1 MIKKPKKSVFSAKNH
16 LIKQIDCCTKKGPVP
31 VAFSGIYTCKTEDDG
46 VKLLK
51 PIFCKRFIDDKFVK
65 RNRNKI
71 DLLFDV
77 LPSYPPKIKI
87 SLTLKPK
94 MLIKLKRKIRLKLQF
109 LSKTLITQCIG
120 PQKCHFDIRRMQF
133 MVTCTE
139 PRKMP

>member
-16 LIKQIDCCTKKGPVP
+16 LIKQIDCCTKGGPVP
-31 VAFSGIYTCKTEDDG
+31 VAFSGIYTSKTEDDR

-65 RNRNKI
+65 RNRNKT

-77 LPSYPPKIKI
+77 ITSYPPKIKI
-87 SLTLKPK
+87 SLKLKLK
-94 MLIKLKRKIRLKLQF
+94 KLIKLKRKIRLKLQF
-109 LSKTLITQCIG
+109 LSKTLVTQCIG
-120 PQKCHFDIRRMQF
+120 SQKCHFDIRRIQF
-133 MVTCTE
+133 MVSCTE